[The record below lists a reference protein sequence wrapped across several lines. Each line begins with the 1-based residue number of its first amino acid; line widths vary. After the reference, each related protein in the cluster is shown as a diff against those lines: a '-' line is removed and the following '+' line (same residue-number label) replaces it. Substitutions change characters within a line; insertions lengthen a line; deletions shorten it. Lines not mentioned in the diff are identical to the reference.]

1 MRFDPSAAKKRLE
14 KFWSLK
20 AEFGMERNAYR
31 IFLGLMEEKS
41 HRKEVLAELAFA
53 GLIDVQ
59 DRVLYNRSYTTGHK
73 AFRAR
78 ATVEVGAAL
87 GWDTPASHNVI
98 YAGALD
104 IAVGP
109 RWYST
114 YESACVIVKGMI
126 DGVKI
131 DCIAHKYA
139 YLRQPY
145 AESGIRLYSIEDIV
159 AMKLSAIADDGS
171 RLKDFVDIACLSTR
185 IPFYEM
191 LKCYERKFP
200 QANVI
205 RPFKALTYFDDIDF
219 GEDIVMLNFEYDW
232 KQIARR
238 LKEMTVRQEHIFSQW
253 PLKEQKRPVAED
265 KDMTSMKRG
274 RKR

>member
-1 MRFDPSAAKKRLE
+1 MLHTQTVAPQTLGLLKQLEAEPRLAAFNLAGGTALALYLGHRVSVDLDLFTPESFDAGELEAFLSQRYGFQTAWDMEGLE
-14 KFWSLK
+14 KHLP
-20 AEFGMERNAYR
+20 GQ
-31 IFLGLMEEKS
+31 
-41 HRKEVLAELAFA
+41 V
-53 GLIDVQ
+53 
-59 DRVLYNRSYTTGHK
+59 K
-73 AFRAR
+73 AFIAN
-78 ATVEVGAAL
+78 
-87 GWDTPASHNVI
+87 HNIKFYV
-98 YAGALD
+98 
-104 IAVGP
+104 
-109 RWYST
+109 
-114 YESACVIVKGMI
+114 I

-253 PLKEQKRPVAED
+253 PLKEQKLPVAED
-265 KDMTSMKRG
+265 KDTTSMKRG